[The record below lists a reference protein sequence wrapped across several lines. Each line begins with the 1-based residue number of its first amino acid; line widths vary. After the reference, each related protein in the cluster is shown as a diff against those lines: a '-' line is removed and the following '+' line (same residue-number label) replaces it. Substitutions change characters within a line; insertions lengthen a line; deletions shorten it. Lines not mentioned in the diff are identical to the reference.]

1 MKACPKC
8 GAEYEDFMS
17 FCMKDGTPL
26 TGGDTP
32 SASETESSASDP
44 ISAPPADE
52 IQSVQPTGLETEQF
66 SAEDIAAGETY
77 DKADADDYEQ
87 ETVIRNRV
95 AIPTAPVSGGA
106 AGQNQTASA
115 GGQQQVRSGSEKK
128 SNLGV
133 IVAVLLLGGLLFLGA
148 IAAGGLWWYM
158 SSGDEIAVTNAN
170 TNENTSDLFEDL
182 EDDNSNETS
191 NDNTSENTNEDKSP
205 TPTPTKSPSPSPTK
219 TPSPSPTETPSPSP
233 SATTTPTSTPNNN
246 PTTPTPTQT
255 PQTTPTPRGTPR
267 TIAGG
272 IVNGKARR
280 LPKPAYPASARAVG
294 ARGGVNVRVLI
305 DERGN
310 VVSARA
316 VSGHPLLR
324 GPAASAARR
333 AKFNPTTLS
342 GQPVKV
348 SGIITYVFNY

>member
-1 MKACPKC
+1 MKACPQC

-26 TGGDTP
+26 VGGDD
-32 SASETESSASDP
+32 SAETESTASEP
-44 ISAPPADE
+44 IPPPPQTDE
-52 IQSVQPTGLETEQF
+52 IQSVEPTGMETEQF
-66 SAEDIAAGETY
+66 SAGDTANEVY
-77 DKADADDYEQ
+77 DEQ
-87 ETVIRNRV
+87 ETVIRKRV
-95 AIPTAPVSGGA
+95 EIPTAPVNEETA
-106 AGQNQTASA
+106 TGQSQAASA
-115 GGQQQVRSGSEKK
+115 GGQQIKSSTEKK
-128 SNLGV
+128 SNLG
-133 IVAVLLLGGLLFLGA
+133 IIAAVLLLGGLLFLGA